1 MGLRGFCKPIF
12 SVRMVRMKKTKLM
25 ASEEV
30 SSLCMELAL
39 LTHAGLG
46 ISDGLRLLGEDAAG
60 EQKLF
65 LNALAD
71 SVDGGN
77 PLSDAMRECGGF
89 PDYVCSLT
97 AVGERT
103 GRPEE
108 AFGALSAYYESQ
120 ARLEAHI
127 RDALFYPA
135 ALLLLMLVVIAVL
148 LIKVLPVFDDVFAS
162 LGGRMTGL
170 AGGLLMLGHILDSI
184 LPGLWVLLA
193 VCAVLLA
200 LFAVSGAFRASL
212 LNRCR
217 VRSGDRGISGALFR
231 THFAQALAM
240 GLQSGLQVEEAL
252 DLAASFQQK
261 NPAAVRRCRDCRSR
275 LDQGA
280 GLAEALRDSGLLPA
294 VYCRMLALG
303 IRSGSGD
310 SVMRE
315 ISQRMEE
322 RCGEAIDAKVSRV
335 EPTMVIVISVLV
347 GVILLSAMLPLM
359 NIMSAI
365 G

>member
-1 MGLRGFCKPIF
+1 
-12 SVRMVRMKKTKLM
+12 MKKTRLM
-25 ASEEV
+25 ASEEI

-39 LTHAGLG
+39 ITHAGLG
-46 ISDGLRLLGEDAAG
+46 ISDGLRLLGEEAED
-60 EQKLF
+60 EQKNF

-77 PLSDAMRECGGF
+77 PLSGAMRECGEF

-97 AVGERT
+97 AVGERA
-103 GRPEE
+103 GRSEE
-108 AFGALSAYYESQ
+108 AFGALSAYYEGR

-135 ALLLLMLVVIAVL
+135 VLLLLMLVVIAVL
-148 LIKVLPVFDDVFAS
+148 LIKVLPVFNDVFTS

-170 AGGLLMLGHILDSI
+170 AGGLLTLGHMLDSI
-184 LPGLWVLLA
+184 LPVLWVLLA
-193 VCAVLLA
+193 VCAALLT
-200 LFAVSGAFRASL
+200 LFAVSGAFRAFL
-212 LNRCR
+212 LDRR
-217 VRSGDRGISGALFR
+217 ETRGGDHGISGTLFR

-252 DLAASFQQK
+252 DLAASFQRK
-261 NPAAVRRCRDCRSR
+261 NPAAVRRCHDCRSR

-294 VYCRMLALG
+294 VYCRLLAMG
-303 IRSGSGD
+303 IRSGTGD
-310 SVMRE
+310 SVMRK

-322 RCGEAIDAKVSRV
+322 QCGEAIDAKVSRV
-335 EPTMVIVISVLV
+335 EPTMVIAISVLV

>member
-1 MGLRGFCKPIF
+1 
-12 SVRMVRMKKTKLM
+12 MKKTKLM
-25 ASEEV
+25 ASEEI

-39 LTHAGLG
+39 ITHAGLG
-46 ISDGLRLLGEDAAG
+46 ISDGLRLMGEEAAD
-60 EQKLF
+60 EQKNF

-77 PLSDAMRECGGF
+77 PLSSAMRECGEF

-97 AVGERT
+97 AVGERA

-108 AFGALSAYYESQ
+108 AFRALSAYYEGQ
-120 ARLEAHI
+120 ARLETHI

-148 LIKVLPVFDDVFAS
+148 LIKVLPVFNDVFTS
-162 LGGRMTGL
+162 LGGRMIGL
-170 AGGLLMLGHILDSI
+170 AGGLLALGHMLDGI
-184 LPGLWVLLA
+184 LPVLWVLLA
-193 VCAVLLA
+193 VCAILLT
-200 LFAVSGAFRASL
+200 LFAVSGAFRASF
-212 LNRCR
+212 LNRWETR
-217 VRSGDRGISGALFR
+217 GGDRGISGALFR

-252 DLAASFQQK
+252 ELAASFQRK
-261 NPAAVRRCRDCRSR
+261 NPAAVRRCHNCRSR

-280 GLAEALRDSGLLPA
+280 GLAEALRDSELLPA

-322 RCGEAIDAKVSRV
+322 QCGEAIDARVSRV
-335 EPTMVIVISVLV
+335 EPTMVIVISILM